1 MNHRCMS
8 ESVVWDGVFLNDT
21 YLHLRPFLGKLGEI
35 CLAFTC
41 RAQWQH
47 AKVEF
52 DRRVLCQLAAETG
65 SITLVEWTMHVG
77 WYTMETMNVAI
88 TGGHLALLAWL
99 WEQGH
104 RSCFMCDI
112 GYQGANLRQQVDTE
126 FLSCLCCAFHAERKD
141 VVEWIVAKGGARYV
155 VKAFYWCGAKTSDDM
170 LCWLFE
176 SGLWKETGIPH
187 IVLMRDDPSIVER
200 LLALGCE
207 WGPTHTRYIRDFERP
222 RLREWYNQRV
232 IT

>member
-1 MNHRCMS
+1 MR

-65 SITLVEWTMHVG
+65 SITLVEWAMHVG

-88 TGGHLALLAWL
+88 AGGHLALLAWL

-104 RSCFMCDI
+104 RECSMGEPVRVLPFL
-112 GYQGANLRQQVDTE
+112 QERRLTKVDTE
-126 FLSCLCCAFHAERKD
+126 FISCLCCALLNERKD
-141 VVEWIVAKGGARYV
+141 LVLWIVAKGGANHV
-155 VKAFYWCGAKTSDDM
+155 MAAFHWYSRETSNEM

-176 SGLWKETGIPH
+176 SGLWKATFVPH

-200 LLALGCE
+200 LFVVGCL
-207 WGPTHTRYIRDFERP
+207 WDTSHTRYIQDFERP